1 MKLIYVASP
10 YAGDIEN
17 NVKFAKRACRY
28 VIEQGHAFFAPHLL
42 YPQILDDNNPAERE
56 TGLKLG
62 HHMLERCDEMW
73 VFGDRISSGM
83 EAEIELAKQ
92 LGIPIRYVS
101 AEQILGVPD
110 LTYAIWVKGR
120 PDSPLARKAGFLCEN
135 RQLLTFHSQQKTLFR
150 IGEIRGLC
158 LNSHPAAEYRCVE
171 YTQKYASDSRI
182 PLETLRELDTVPVF
196 NPNKFEVRS
205 REYGNT
211 GGNCMVASVEFY
223 LPDLDRSVWV
233 NCNDEC
239 VTVTSADFIWQ
250 DEDKNGGWH
259 DYEDVCLYD
268 AFYQQTLPEG
278 VEPWL
283 PMIHKALEYT
293 IEQETA
299 YLRGEDFSLP
309 VAWLPE
315 SIRQKAAPEYLAWL
329 QAEEK
334 EIRIAQDGRIE
345 IDEAYPQS
353 YQSIPGLT
361 GLQ

>member
-10 YAGDIEN
+10 YAGDVEN
-17 NVKFAKRACRY
+17 NVEFAKRACRY
-28 VIEQGHAFFAPHLL
+28 VMEQGHAFFAPHLL
-42 YPQILDDNNPAERE
+42 YPQILEDSNPAERE

-73 VFGDRISSGM
+73 VFGNRISSGM
-83 EAEIELAKQ
+83 EAEIERAKQ

-101 AEQILGVPD
+101 AEQILGSPNP
-110 LTYAIWVKGR
+110 TYAIWVKGR
-120 PDSPLARKAGFLCEN
+120 PDSPLAGKAGFLSEN
-135 RQLLTFHSQQKTLFR
+135 RQLLTFTSQQKAMFR

-158 LNSHPAAEYRCVE
+158 LNSQPVTEYRCME
-171 YTQKYASDSRI
+171 YPQKYASDSRI
-182 PLETLRELDTVPVF
+182 SLESLREPDTIPAF
-196 NPNKFEVRS
+196 DPNKFEVRS

-211 GGNCMVASVEFY
+211 GGHCMVASVEFY
-223 LPDLDRSVWV
+223 LPDLNRTLWV

-259 DYEDVCLYD
+259 DYEAVRLYD
-268 AFYQQTLPEG
+268 AFYQQTLPED

-283 PMIHKALEYT
+283 PMIQKALEYT
-293 IEQETA
+293 IEQETE
-299 YLRGEDFSLP
+299 YLRGQAFSLP
-309 VAWLPE
+309 VAWLPK
-315 SIRQKAAPEYLAWL
+315 SIWQKTAPEYLAWL
-329 QAEEK
+329 QAEGK
-334 EIRIAQDGRIE
+334 EIRIAKDGRIE

-353 YQSIPGLT
+353 GQSIPGMT